1 MCPSVQTFLIRKE
14 KTLSQTHRHS
24 HTSIN
29 PIRNTI
35 LTPDYLMFTI
45 SHTQLSNI
53 NAVGPCKVGHVGRQG
68 RVGGQDFDRQIPAE
82 GIHVDV
88 LRPGP
93 NCNLWLVLQNCGW
106 FHGIPGGDEFKVQAP
121 PQDHCT
127 SRVQILV
134 KLICDIK
141 QFHLI
146 PHVVELE
153 GSLILKWAS
162 GTYSY

>member
-1 MCPSVQTFLIRKE
+1 MKKAKHTLHMEYITGSEYTMETTKMPICSRNVPLCANISHQERK
-14 KTLSQTHRHS
+14 KLCLKHTDT

-93 NCNLWLVLQNCGW
+93 NCNL
-106 FHGIPGGDEFKVQAP
+106 
-121 PQDHCT
+121 
-127 SRVQILV
+127 
-134 KLICDIK
+134 
-141 QFHLI
+141 
-146 PHVVELE
+146 
-153 GSLILKWAS
+153 
-162 GTYSY
+162 